1 VKPLVTRSS
10 IFYTDDALLAKNIN
24 LVHKSH
30 NSNSDDENSNS
41 DEEISEEVVD
51 EEINKVYFY
60 FDFIFK
66 MSFKKRYTSAI
77 EGAVFTDSENDDI
90 DDEAEEFRLVNFNKD
105 LCSTSDASV
114 PSSSENKKEN
124 GVKNGI
130 ILRLKFPALLTFNG
144 PQYFFVPQKL
154 LSLRIFNF

>member
-24 LVHKSH
+24 LVHKH
-30 NSNSDDENSNS
+30 NSNSNDENSNS
-41 DEEISEEVVD
+41 DEESSEEVVD
-51 EEINKVYFY
+51 EKINKVYFY

-66 MSFKKRYTSAI
+66 KSFKKRYTSAI

-90 DDEAEEFRLVNFNKD
+90 DDESEEFRLVNFNKD
-105 LCSTSDASV
+105 LCSTSDASA
-114 PSSSENKKEN
+114 PSSSESKKEN

-130 ILRLKFPALLTFNG
+130 L
-144 PQYFFVPQKL
+144 
-154 LSLRIFNF
+154 IFYD